1 MAPSPALL
9 WRAAP
14 CRHHPGVKSASAR
27 QTWQPAS
34 IKTKIKFIWK
44 VTTTFRIMNS
54 ETTSE
59 DLHRKPRSSSTL
71 QHSESEWL
79 QWRYVWRV
87 GVLGSFLCFILI
99 FFRFLSAPFQ
109 RVDKLSASASTF
121 NVACTHYRKQRPA
134 ILWYWTS
141 FTALISHKNTILW
154 PQRDTMHR
162 IFQHFSSSWNK
173 KKENIEATRQFSSP
187 TVSIE

>member
-1 MAPSPALL
+1 MNDSNEDM
-9 WRAAP
+9 
-14 CRHHPGVKSASAR
+14 
-27 QTWQPAS
+27 
-34 IKTKIKFIWK
+34 
-44 VTTTFRIMNS
+44 FR
-54 ETTSE
+54 
-59 DLHRKPRSSSTL
+59 
-71 QHSESEWL
+71 
-79 QWRYVWRV
+79 
-87 GVLGSFLCFILI
+87 VLDSFLCFILI

-162 IFQHFSSSWNK
+162 IFQHFWSSWNK
-173 KKENIEATRQFSSP
+173 KKENIEARGNTSVQFTNSKYRAWRKTGQRLQADP
-187 TVSIE
+187 GPGIQMVMVMVAGARHVSRVLWCSEPADCCYNFVKQI